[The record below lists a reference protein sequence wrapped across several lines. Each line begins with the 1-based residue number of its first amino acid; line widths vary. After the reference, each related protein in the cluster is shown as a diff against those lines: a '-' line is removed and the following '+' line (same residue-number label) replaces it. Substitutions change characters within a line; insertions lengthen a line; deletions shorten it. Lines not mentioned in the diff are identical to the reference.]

1 MERDVILMRRKISS
15 AQTNAS
21 QTQNA
26 KDRDHVLLLDGA
38 EEKLFVEF
46 IQQKHHAWLLRAKIR
61 SASPITSAEEREYAL
76 S

>member
-15 AQTNAS
+15 DQTNAS

-46 IQQKHHAWLLRAKIR
+46 IQQKHHA
-61 SASPITSAEEREYAL
+61 
-76 S
+76 